1 MNLLKKNNY
10 IRYLVITFFFVSFY
24 CLFLPKNAHGS
35 EDCKQYTTI
44 FLENRF
50 DESQGLILQA
60 EVADEP
66 DERAIGLM
74 NRKTLAKNKGMLFVY
89 NYPSAPQFWMKNTF
103 VSLDILFIDYKGQ
116 IIQIFENVPKMS
128 EKKITAG
135 EGVTFVL
142 EINSGIVEKFGIDLN
157 WTLNFSDFLKSL
169 KPFC

>member
-10 IRYLVITFFFVSFY
+10 IQYLVITFFFVSFNG
-24 CLFLPKNAHGS
+24 LFLPKNAFGS
-35 EDCKQYTTI
+35 EDCKHYTTI

-50 DESQGLILQA
+50 DESQSLILQA

-66 DERAIGLM
+66 DERAQGLM

-103 VSLDILFIDYKGQ
+103 VSLDILFTDYTGQ

-128 EKKITAG
+128 ERKITAG
-135 EGVTFVL
+135 EGVSFVL
-142 EINSGIVEKFGIDLN
+142 EINSGIVERFGIDLN
-157 WTLNFSDFLKSL
+157 WTLSFSDFFKSS